1 MLQFRKLTKSQNF
14 FPDLEN
20 QNLGSKNLKK
30 FAMFLKLFITKNS
43 KIIFYNN
50 SKIIKNGALMKIVK
64 KSVEMIKKSSVFNNI
79 PEIKNTAV
87 KY

>member
-1 MLQFRKLTKSQNF
+1 
-14 FPDLEN
+14 
-20 QNLGSKNLKK
+20 
-30 FAMFLKLFITKNS
+30 MFLKLFITKNS